1 MGIEMDKPPR
11 EMSLAELQSRCWSE
25 IEKFNRKE
33 ANDEEYC
40 LEIFHRAL
48 VLRDERAWDML
59 TRRFT
64 GTILGWLR
72 RHPYRETAYR
82 LHSEAD
88 YVALTIERLWM
99 VTVRNQSLEFQTL
112 AGALKF
118 MRASLNCVVIDTL
131 RGQTK
136 EAAIP
141 EAGFDEPTAPEP
153 DDGNEFWEII
163 KSMLPNERE
172 QRLAYL
178 LFHCNLK
185 PRQVVQFCPREF
197 SDVREIFRMK
207 RNILDRLQRN
217 KDRLRW
223 LLDGEHL

>member
-48 VLRDERAWDML
+48 VLRNERAWDML

-118 MRASLNCVVIDTL
+118 MRASLNCVVIDML

-141 EAGFDEPTAPEP
+141 EAGFDEPVAPEP

>member
-1 MGIEMDKPPR
+1 MGIEMDKPAR
-11 EMSLAELQSRCWSE
+11 DMSLVELQGRCWSE

-33 ANDEEYC
+33 ANDERYC

-48 VLRDERAWDML
+48 VLRNEQAWDML
-59 TRRFT
+59 SRRFS

-82 LHSEAD
+82 LHNEAD

-99 VTVRNQSLEFQTL
+99 VTVRNQSLEFQSL

-118 MRASLNCVVIDTL
+118 MRASLNCVIIDAM

-136 EAAIP
+136 EMAIP
-141 EAGFDEPTAPEP
+141 ETGFDEPVAPDP
-153 DDGNEFWEII
+153 DDGSELWEII
-163 KSMLPNERE
+163 KSMVPGERE
-172 QRLAYL
+172 KRLAYL

-185 PRQVVQFCPREF
+185 PRQVVQFCPQEF

-207 RNILDRLQRN
+207 RNILDRLQRR
-217 KDRLRW
+217 KDILRR
-223 LLDGEHL
+223 LLDDDNL